1 MRGFTPRP
9 HGSLRLSQQRRQTV
23 KFEPINDVARRELH
37 DIKQIG
43 KVVKG
48 RQELI
53 AHLRRKALPSA
64 LAAVQSHCYW
74 YMGYHSDER
83 ATDCEERTCPIY
95 PYNPYG
101 SDPAPKPRRP
111 PKTEKQM
118 EAFQKARAANP
129 KRMKDGSKRLR

>member
-1 MRGFTPRP
+1 M
-9 HGSLRLSQQRRQTV
+9 
-23 KFEPINDVARRELH
+23 KYEPISELARRELN
-37 DIKQIG
+37 DIKRIG

-53 AHLRRKALPSA
+53 DHLARKALPSP
-64 LAAVQSHCYW
+64 LAAVRAHCYW
-74 YMGYHSDER
+74 CMGDQSDER
-83 ATDCEERTCPIY
+83 ATDCKEQTCPLY

-101 SDPAPKPRRP
+101 SDPASKPKRP

-129 KRMKDGSKRLR
+129 RRRTNGPKRLR

>member
-1 MRGFTPRP
+1 M
-9 HGSLRLSQQRRQTV
+9 
-23 KFEPINDVARRELH
+23 KYEPINDLARQELS
-37 DIKQIG
+37 DIKRIG

-53 AHLRRKALPSA
+53 DHLAGKALPSA
-64 LAAVQSHCYW
+64 LAAVRAHCYW
-74 YMGYHSDER
+74 CMGYHSDER
-83 ATDCEERTCPIY
+83 ATDCEEMTCPLY

-101 SDPAPKPRRP
+101 TNPAPKPKRP

-129 KRMKDGSKRLR
+129 KRRTNGSKRLR